1 MKSKGFVIVL
11 FAVIVGIQWFVPL
24 QMLQD
29 RRSTLSSG
37 KIYKFKMAP
46 MDPEDPFRGKYLD
59 LRFEEDQIK
68 VGPETQWQ
76 AGESVYVILQKDSLG
91 FAQITNL
98 SNDKPGSEKDYI
110 KTTIGY
116 VDGGESLTAHIDY
129 PFDRYYI
136 NERMAGPLEKI
147 LTENQRD
154 TSKVNYAQVRIRSGQ
169 AILEE
174 VFIDERSVPEWYEKV
189 K

>member
-11 FAVIVGIQWFVPL
+11 FAVIAGIQWFVPL
-24 QMLQD
+24 QMVQD
-29 RRSTLSSG
+29 RRNTLSSG
-37 KIYKFKMAP
+37 DIYKFKMAP
-46 MDPEDPFRGKYLD
+46 MDPEDPFRGEYLD
-59 LRFEEDQIK
+59 LRFKEDQIK

-76 AGESVYVILQKDSLG
+76 AGESVYVILHKDSIG
-91 FAQITNL
+91 FAQISTL
-98 SNDKPGSEKDYI
+98 SKEKPLLEKDYI
-110 KTTIGY
+110 KSTIRY
-116 VDGGESLTAHIDY
+116 VDGGKSLIVHIDY

-136 NERMAGPLEKI
+136 NERMAGPLEKV